1 MDAFTKGKPSYLC
14 GTLGPI
20 VLQDFW
26 TAKTLHTFLNVVS
39 KNGGGALYQTMLL
52 FLYSSLGNRTSKSH
66 HLCVGE
72 NKNIENREANHV
84 DLLQLWIQQQRG
96 SVNGVDRGYKFPL
109 ASCQESIF

>member
-1 MDAFTKGKPSYLC
+1 MWYTWSHSV
-14 GTLGPI
+14 T
-20 VLQDFW
+20 
-26 TAKTLHTFLNVVS
+26 TLHQRFLDCQNIAYIL
-39 KNGGGALYQTMLL
+39 KCCLQKWGGALYQTMLL
-52 FLYSSLGNRTSKSH
+52 FLYSSLGNRTSKSQ

-72 NKNIENREANHV
+72 NKNTENREANHV